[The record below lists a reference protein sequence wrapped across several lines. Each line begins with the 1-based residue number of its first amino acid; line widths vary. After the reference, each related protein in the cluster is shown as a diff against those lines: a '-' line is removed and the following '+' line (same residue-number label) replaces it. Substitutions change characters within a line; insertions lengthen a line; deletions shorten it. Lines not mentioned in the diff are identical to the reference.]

1 MSSIEAQTGP
11 LVLLYDA
18 FAATP
23 FGGNTAGIVLLEPQ
37 HSAPAGW
44 MQLVAR
50 ELAAPTT
57 GFVDLPSAQRG
68 DAQVRFFTQRQEI
81 HACGHVTVAVAT
93 ALLEMGV
100 WQAGATV
107 AVTATGGRAELVVH
121 RDQQTGTLLVELA
134 QRLLAPPAAV
144 DLGVADLAGVLGE
157 VPLADGLPVLRA
169 GTGLRHLLVPVGS
182 VAELGR
188 LRLDAAQIAALS
200 AWAEVDTIGVFTV
213 VACDGPVV
221 QVCMRDLCA
230 GIGAVEEPASGTTTA
245 ALAFALADQ
254 QLLTPDRS
262 ELQVDMGAEM
272 GRPSSLWARVEF
284 TGQRAVLVWLCGMAE
299 RVLIGRLARRPPS
312 AAPA

>member
-1 MSSIEAQTGP
+1 MNSIDAQTGP

-18 FAATP
+18 FAAAP

-44 MQLVAR
+44 MQRVAR

-57 GFVDLPSAQRG
+57 GFVDLPSARRG
-68 DAQVRFFTQRQEI
+68 DAQVRLFTPRQEI
-81 HACGHVTVAVAT
+81 DACGHVTVAVAT
-93 ALLEMGV
+93 ALVEVGV

-107 AVTATGGRAELVVH
+107 AVTTAGGRADLVVH
-121 RDQQTGTLLVELA
+121 REQQTGTLLVELA
-134 QRLLAPPAAV
+134 QRLRALPAAV
-144 DLGVADLAGVLGE
+144 DPGVVGLAGVLGE

-188 LRLDAAQIAALS
+188 LPLDAARIAAVS
-200 AWAEVDTIGVFTV
+200 ARAEVDTIGVFTV
-213 VACDGPVV
+213 VSCDGPVV
-221 QVCMRDLCA
+221 RVRMRDLCA

-262 ELQVDMGAEM
+262 ELQVEMGTEM
-272 GRPSSLWARVEF
+272 GRPSRLWARVEF
-284 TGQRAVLVWLCGMAE
+284 MGQRAVLVRLCGMAE
-299 RVLIGRLARRPPS
+299 RVLTGRLARRPPS

>member
-18 FAATP
+18 FAAAP

-144 DLGVADLAGVLGE
+144 DLGVA
-157 VPLADGLPVLRA
+157 
-169 GTGLRHLLVPVGS
+169 
-182 VAELGR
+182 ELGR

-200 AWAEVDTIGVFTV
+200 AWAEVDTVGVFTV

-221 QVCMRDLCA
+221 RVCMRDLCA